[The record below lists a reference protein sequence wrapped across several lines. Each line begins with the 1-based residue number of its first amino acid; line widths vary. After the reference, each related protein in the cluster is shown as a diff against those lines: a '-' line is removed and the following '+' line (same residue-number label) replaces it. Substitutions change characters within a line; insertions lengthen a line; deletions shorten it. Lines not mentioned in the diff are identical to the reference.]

1 MEEYKKLFEE
11 AKEIEKERKEIKQ
24 IKEKLIQKKVG
35 LESKL
40 SDGKEKDLYERGSE
54 YIETMG

>member
-1 MEEYKKLFEE
+1 MEECKKLFEE
-11 AKEIEKERKEIKQ
+11 SKEIEKEREKIRP
-24 IKEKLIQKKVG
+24 IKEKLIQKKVD

-40 SDGKEKDLYERGSE
+40 NNGKEKDFYERGSE